1 MLDLFAL
8 ANENKDKSKKF
19 KKVYFPIKDIFN
31 PTAIN
36 QIKIIANALD
46 SNPEYISLNF
56 LKFNP
61 NSYLQY
67 NKYKDNRK
75 DMFIL
80 TFNYDLAF
88 YDKSYK
94 RISSFNNF
102 MSLTCLL
109 FYYITEIGESFLG
122 KASLGSL
129 DLNYKK
135 SDIENEEE
143 KETESLNDMSINKA
157 TNEALLHSANLKSIK
172 KLINENFMNIFV
184 IYNGVKDN
192 QANVDISE
200 ELKTKL
206 QDI

>member
-19 KKVYFPIKDIFN
+19 KKVYFPIKDIFSS
-31 PTAIN
+31 TAIN

-67 NKYKDNRK
+67 NNYKENRK

-94 RISSFNNF
+94 RISSFNNL
-102 MSLTCLL
+102 MSLTCIL
-109 FYYITEIGESFLG
+109 FYYITGIGESFLG

-129 DLNYKK
+129 ALNYKK
-135 SDIENEEE
+135 SDIEEE
-143 KETESLNDMSINKA
+143 ETESLNDMSINKV
-157 TNEALLHSANLKSIK
+157 TNEALLYSANLKSIK
-172 KLINENFMNIFV
+172 KLINENFMNIFI
-184 IYNGVKDN
+184 IYAGVKDS
-192 QANVDISE
+192 QEDLAISE
-200 ELKTKL
+200 ELKAKL

>member
-31 PTAIN
+31 STAIN

-46 SNPEYISLNF
+46 INPEYISLNF

-67 NKYKDNRK
+67 NNYKENRK

-94 RISSFNNF
+94 RISSFNNL
-102 MSLTCLL
+102 MSLTCIL
-109 FYYITEIGESFLG
+109 FYYITGIGESFLG

-129 DLNYKK
+129 ALNYKK
-135 SDIENEEE
+135 SDIEEE
-143 KETESLNDMSINKA
+143 ETESLNDMSINKV
-157 TNEALLHSANLKSIK
+157 TNEALLYSANLKSIK
-172 KLINENFMNIFV
+172 KLINENFMNIFI
-184 IYNGVKDN
+184 IYAGVKDS
-192 QANVDISE
+192 QEDLAISE
-200 ELKTKL
+200 ELKAKL

>member
-31 PTAIN
+31 STAIN

-67 NKYKDNRK
+67 NNYRENRK

-80 TFNYDLAF
+80 TFSYDLAF

-94 RISSFNNF
+94 RISSFNNL

-109 FYYITEIGESFLG
+109 FYYITGIGESYLG
-122 KASLGSL
+122 KVSLGSL
-129 DLNYKK
+129 ALNYKK
-135 SDIENEEE
+135 SDIENYEEE
-143 KETESLNDMSINKA
+143 IESLNDMSINKA
-157 TNEALLHSANLKSIK
+157 TNEALLYSANLKSIK

-184 IYNGVKDN
+184 IYSGVKDN
-192 QANVDISE
+192 QENLDISE
-200 ELKTKL
+200 ELKDKL

>member
-31 PTAIN
+31 STAIN

-67 NKYKDNRK
+67 NNYKENRK

-94 RISSFNNF
+94 RISSFNNL

-109 FYYITEIGESFLG
+109 FYYITGIGESFLG

-129 DLNYKK
+129 ALNYKK
-135 SDIENEEE
+135 SDIE
-143 KETESLNDMSINKA
+143 KETESLNDMSINKV
-157 TNEALLHSANLKSIK
+157 TNEALLYSANLKSIK

-184 IYNGVKDN
+184 VFSDSKDN
-192 QANVDISE
+192 QENLDISE
-200 ELKTKL
+200 ELKVKL

>member
-31 PTAIN
+31 STALN

-67 NKYKDNRK
+67 NNYKDNRK

-94 RISSFNNF
+94 RISSFNNL

-109 FYYITEIGESFLG
+109 FYYITGIGESFLG

-129 DLNYKK
+129 ALNYKK
-135 SDIENEEE
+135 SDIESEEDE
-143 KETESLNDMSINKA
+143 NLNDMSINKV
-157 TNEALLHSANLKSIK
+157 TNEALLYSANLKSIK

-184 IYNGVKDN
+184 VFSDSKDN
-192 QANVDISE
+192 QENLDISE
-200 ELKTKL
+200 ELKAKL

>member
-19 KKVYFPIKDIFN
+19 KKVYIPIKDIFN
-31 PTAIN
+31 STAIN

-67 NKYKDNRK
+67 NNYKDNRK

-94 RISSFNNF
+94 RISSFNNL

-109 FYYITEIGESFLG
+109 FYYITGIGESFLG

-129 DLNYKK
+129 ALNYKK
-135 SDIENEEE
+135 SDIESEEDE
-143 KETESLNDMSINKA
+143 NLNDMSINKV
-157 TNEALLHSANLKSIK
+157 TNEALLYSANLKSIK

-184 IYNGVKDN
+184 VFSDSKDN
-192 QANVDISE
+192 QENLDISE
-200 ELKTKL
+200 ELKAKL

>member
-31 PTAIN
+31 STAIN
-36 QIKIIANALD
+36 QIKIISNALD

-67 NKYKDNRK
+67 NNYKENRK

-94 RISSFNNF
+94 RISSFNNL
-102 MSLTCLL
+102 MSLTCIL
-109 FYYITEIGESFLG
+109 FYYITGIGESFLG

-129 DLNYKK
+129 ALNYKK
-135 SDIENEEE
+135 SDIENEED
-143 KETESLNDMSINKA
+143 ESLNDMSINKV
-157 TNEALLHSANLKSIK
+157 TNEALLYSANLKSIK

-184 IYNGVKDN
+184 IYSGIKDDQEN
-192 QANVDISE
+192 LDISE
-200 ELKTKL
+200 ELKAKL

>member
-36 QIKIIANALD
+36 QFKIIANALD
-46 SNPEYISLNF
+46 SSPEYIALNF
-56 LKFNP
+56 LKFKP

-67 NKYKDNRK
+67 NNYRENRK

-80 TFNYDLAF
+80 TLNYDLAL
-88 YDKSYK
+88 YDKNYK
-94 RISSFNNF
+94 RISSFNNLL
-102 MSLTCLL
+102 SLTCLL
-109 FYYITEIGESFLG
+109 FYYITGIGESHLG

-135 SDIENEEE
+135 SDIENEDIEE
-143 KETESLNDMSINKA
+143 SVDSSINKA
-157 TNEALLHSANLKSIK
+157 TNEALLSSANLKAIK
-172 KLINENFMNIFV
+172 DLINDNFMNIFIV
-184 IYNGVKDN
+184 YASTKDN
-192 QANVDISE
+192 QENIDISE
-200 ELKTKL
+200 ELKAKL
-206 QDI
+206 EDI

>member
-19 KKVYFPIKDIFN
+19 KKVYFPIKDIFSS
-31 PTAIN
+31 TAIN

-67 NKYKDNRK
+67 NNYKENRK

-94 RISSFNNF
+94 RISSFNNL
-102 MSLTCLL
+102 MSLTCIL
-109 FYYITEIGESFLG
+109 FYYITGIGESFLG

-129 DLNYKK
+129 ALNYKK

-143 KETESLNDMSINKA
+143 TESLNDMSINKV
-157 TNEALLHSANLKSIK
+157 TNEALLYSANLKSIK

-184 IYNGVKDN
+184 VYSDSKDN
-192 QANVDISE
+192 QENLDISE
-200 ELKTKL
+200 ELKAKL

>member
-8 ANENKDKSKKF
+8 ANENKDKKKKN
-19 KKVYFPIKDIFN
+19 KKVYFPIKDIFSS
-31 PTAIN
+31 TAIN

-67 NKYKDNRK
+67 NNYKENRK

-94 RISSFNNF
+94 RISSFNNL
-102 MSLTCLL
+102 MSLTCIL
-109 FYYITEIGESFLG
+109 FYYITGIGESFLG

-129 DLNYKK
+129 ALNYKK
-135 SDIENEEE
+135 SDIEEE
-143 KETESLNDMSINKA
+143 ETESLNDMSINKV
-157 TNEALLHSANLKSIK
+157 TNEALLYSANLKSIK
-172 KLINENFMNIFV
+172 KLINENFMNIFI
-184 IYNGVKDN
+184 IYAGVKDS
-192 QANVDISE
+192 QEDLAISE
-200 ELKTKL
+200 ELKAKL

>member
-19 KKVYFPIKDIFN
+19 KKVYFPIKDIFSS
-31 PTAIN
+31 TAIN

-67 NKYKDNRK
+67 NNYKDNRK

-94 RISSFNNF
+94 RISSFNNL

-109 FYYITEIGESFLG
+109 FYYITGIGESFLG

-129 DLNYKK
+129 ALNYKK
-135 SDIENEEE
+135 SDIESEED
-143 KETESLNDMSINKA
+143 ESLNDMSINKV
-157 TNEALLHSANLKSIK
+157 TNEALLYSANLKSIK

-184 IYNGVKDN
+184 VFSDSKDN
-192 QANVDISE
+192 QENLDISE
-200 ELKTKL
+200 ELKAKL